1 LGWSMTLPLIAAGVV
16 LYAFAEWR
24 RRLPFNPNK
33 VRLMPWMPIQALL
46 AGCLLMLVVHAF
58 NLAGLHTGKQ

>member
-1 LGWSMTLPLIAAGVV
+1 
-16 LYAFAEWR
+16 
-24 RRLPFNPNK
+24 
-33 VRLMPWMPIQALL
+33 MPIQALL

>member
-1 LGWSMTLPLIAAGVV
+1 LGWTITLPLIAAGVG

-33 VRLMPWMPIQALL
+33 VRLMPWLSIQALL
-46 AGCLLMLVVHAF
+46 AGCLLMLFVHAF
-58 NLAGLHTGKQ
+58 NLAGFHTGKQ

>member
-1 LGWSMTLPLIAAGVV
+1 
-16 LYAFAEWR
+16 
-24 RRLPFNPNK
+24 
-33 VRLMPWMPIQALL
+33 MPWLPIQALL